1 MAIKLY
7 QRPVFCKWLNYITLI
22 YNHKIYNHKRAHI
35 LETIKIKY
43 LIYPQVR
50 YSKQAKKKCFLQV
63 LVIIQRGTLELP
75 TVART

>member
-1 MAIKLY
+1 MKILEMAIKLY

-50 YSKQAKKKCFLQV
+50 YSKQAKKMFFAGFGNYSK
-63 LVIIQRGTLELP
+63 RHP
-75 TVART
+75 